1 MSDDN
6 KDALRFAAE
15 YAEKNVDLYD
25 LLGVDALTSK
35 DDIRRAWRKRSLAYH
50 PDKAGDKFDPE
61 KWELFERARDILSDD
76 NARATYDAAMKAKL
90 LRKQERA
97 AMDKERQRFADDL
110 EAAENAARQQQQ
122 AKQQKDTEMLQ
133 RERERLAE
141 LQRMRDE
148 ENSRQAA
155 AAQEMDD
162 MAEARRR
169 LKERKEEK
177 AKRKEA
183 KERMKSSSLYKKQEK
198 GPANGAVDVP
208 GDFAVEIDGQRKM
221 YWELVCE
228 KLKARQALTDMD
240 QMGNGADMQDDIM
253 QGLQQTMSTAK
264 QRIYDA
270 EIAYQREI
278 GTS

>member
-1 MSDDN
+1 MSEDN
-6 KDALRFAAE
+6 KDVLRFAAE

-35 DDIRRAWRKRSLAYH
+35 DDIRRAWRKRSLKYH

-61 KWELFERARDILSDD
+61 KWELFERARDILADD
-76 NARATYDAAMKAKL
+76 NARATYDASMKAKL
-90 LRKQERA
+90 LRKQERE
-97 AMDKERQRFADDL
+97 AMDKERKRFADDL

-122 AKQQKDTEMLQ
+122 AKQQQDREMLQ
-133 RERERLAE
+133 KERERLAE

-148 ENSRQAA
+148 ENARQAA

-177 AKRKEA
+177 ARRKQA
-183 KERMKSSSLYKKQEK
+183 KEKMKASPMYRKQEK

-208 GDFAVEIDGQRKM
+208 GDYTVEIDGDRKM

-228 KLKARQALTDMD
+228 KLRARQALNDVNQKED
-240 QMGNGADMQDDIM
+240 RPDMQDVTM
-253 QGLQQTMSTAK
+253 QGLQQTLSMAK

-270 EIAYQREI
+270 EVAYQRET
-278 GTS
+278 GTA